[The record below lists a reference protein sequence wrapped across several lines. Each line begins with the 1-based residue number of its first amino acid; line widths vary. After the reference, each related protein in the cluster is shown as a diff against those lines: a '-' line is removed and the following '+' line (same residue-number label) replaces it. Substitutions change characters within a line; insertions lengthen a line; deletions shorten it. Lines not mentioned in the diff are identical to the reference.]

1 VQAVPSRPMPSRTRW
16 PAVAV
21 GIVAGVV
28 AAAFVGKLPGALPAL
43 SNEFGLS
50 LVMAGWVVSMFNALA
65 VVTAVFFGFVADR
78 VGALRSCLAGLAALV
93 LGGAAGA
100 LAPSTE
106 ALLVSRFVEGAG
118 FIAVGVSAPALIASA
133 AVGRDRGL
141 ALGIWSAYMP
151 FGFAVTLVA
160 TPFVLAATGWR
171 GLWWITVAAAA
182 GTLAAL
188 WHMRAQ
194 FPLPP
199 PRTERTFA
207 SIAQALRQPG
217 AWWCA
222 LAMCF
227 YAFQWT
233 AVMVWLPTF
242 LVKER
247 GLSMLA
253 GSMLT
258 ALVVGVN
265 VPGNLLGTWLLQR
278 GVPRGKLISLAAF
291 LMGASGAVL
300 FASGLSD
307 AVRYA
312 ACLALSFG
320 GGMTPPAVLTSSQFY
335 ARAPGQIA
343 SLQGLI
349 VQLSNFG
356 QFVGPPAFAAV
367 VSATG
372 GWDATGSLLVTAA
385 CGAFIAGQLV
395 ARTERRLAAERTTS
409 TPIREA

>member
-1 VQAVPSRPMPSRTRW
+1 MPPRTRW
-16 PAVAV
+16 PAVSV
-21 GIVAGVV
+21 GIAAGVV
-28 AAAFVGKLPGALPAL
+28 AASFVGKLPGALPAL
-43 SNEFGLS
+43 SGEFDLS
-50 LVMAGWVVSMFNALA
+50 LVMGGWVVSMFNALA
-65 VVTAVFFGFVADR
+65 VATAVFFGFVADR
-78 VGALRSCLAGLAALV
+78 VGALRSCLAGLAALAV
-93 LGGAAGA
+93 GGAVGA
-100 LAPSTE
+100 LAMTTE
-106 ALLVSRFVEGAG
+106 TLLASRFVEGAG

-151 FGFAVTLVA
+151 FGFAVTLLA
-160 TPFVLAATGWR
+160 TPFVLATAGWR

-182 GTLAAL
+182 GTLASL
-188 WHMRAQ
+188 WHIRAQ
-194 FPLPP
+194 FPVPP
-199 PRTERTFA
+199 PRAERTLA

-217 AWWCA
+217 PWWCA

-247 GLSMLA
+247 ALSTLA

-291 LMGASGAVL
+291 LMGASGAAL

-356 QFVGPPAFAAV
+356 QFIGPPSFAVV

-372 GWDATGSLLVTAA
+372 SWDATGFLLVAAA
-385 CGAFIAGQLV
+385 CGAFVAGQLV
-395 ARTERRLAAERTTS
+395 ARTERRIASERAAAAPVLE
-409 TPIREA
+409 P

>member
-1 VQAVPSRPMPSRTRW
+1 MPSRTRW
-16 PAVAV
+16 PAVSV
-21 GIVAGVV
+21 GIASGVV

-43 SNEFGLS
+43 SGEFDLS

-65 VVTAVFFGFVADR
+65 VATAVFFGFVADR
-78 VGALRSCLAGLAALV
+78 VGALRSCLAGLGALA
-93 LGGAAGA
+93 LGGAVGA
-100 LAPSTE
+100 LAPSTGT
-106 ALLVSRFVEGAG
+106 LLVSRFVEGAG

-160 TPFVLAATGWR
+160 TPFVLAAAGWR
-171 GLWWITVAAAA
+171 GLWWITAAAA
-182 GTLAAL
+182 VGTLAAL
-188 WHMRAQ
+188 WHIRAQ

-199 PRTERTFA
+199 SHAERTF
-207 SIAQALRQPG
+207 SGIAQAVRQPG
-217 AWWCA
+217 PWWCA

-247 GLSMLA
+247 AFSTLA

-278 GVPRGKLISLAAF
+278 GVPRGRLISLAAL
-291 LMGASGAVL
+291 LMGASGAAL
-300 FASGLSD
+300 FAPVLSD
-307 AVRYA
+307 SLRYA

-356 QFVGPPAFAAV
+356 QFIGPPAFATV

-372 GWDATGSLLVTAA
+372 GWGATGLLLVAAA
-385 CGAFIAGQLV
+385 CGALVAGELV
-395 ARTERRLAAERTTS
+395 ARTERRLAAERTAAVPVRQS
-409 TPIREA
+409 